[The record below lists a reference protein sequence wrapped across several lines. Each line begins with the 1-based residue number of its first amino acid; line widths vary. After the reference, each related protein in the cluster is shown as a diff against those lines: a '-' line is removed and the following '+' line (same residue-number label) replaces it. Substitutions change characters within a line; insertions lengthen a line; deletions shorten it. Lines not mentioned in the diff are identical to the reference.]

1 MSDKLPERIDPV
13 LFAERRSMLSGAI
26 DIAAFDRLSDLIS
39 SNDGAVLVD
48 VGFVKHGKR
57 AVISGTIQG
66 CLQLVCQSCLMALPW
81 PLNITFKLGV
91 VATGQEAENLEI
103 DCEPLLLDE
112 DTVSLTDLIEDEIL
126 LTLPDYPKHDYGCIP
141 VSSSKDADF
150 DKSAQ
155 IQTNNPFSVLAK
167 LKKTGE

>member
-26 DIAAFDRLSDLIS
+26 DIAAFERLSDLVFV
-39 SNDGAVLVD
+39 NDGVVLVD
-48 VGFVKHGKR
+48 VGFAKQGKR
-57 AVISGTIQG
+57 AVITGTIQG
-66 CLQLVCQSCLMALPW
+66 CLQLVCQSCLAALPW
-81 PLNITFKLGV
+81 PLNVSFKLGV
-91 VATGQEAENLEI
+91 VASGQEVENLEI

-112 DTVSLTDLIEDEIL
+112 DTVSLVELIEDEIL
-126 LTLPDYPKHDYGCIP
+126 LTLPDYPKHDWDCIP

-150 DKSAQ
+150 DKNAQ